1 MLRNFG
7 LIFFGSVE
15 RYIRIAAACP
25 FLWTGC
31 GDALCVCV
39 TGLFLIQH
47 GIGAGVVIH
56 FHLAVHLHVFA
67 ACGDVGE

>member
-25 FLWTGC
+25 FLWTGG

-39 TGLFLIQH
+39 
-47 GIGAGVVIH
+47 
-56 FHLAVHLHVFA
+56 
-67 ACGDVGE
+67 